1 MNNEINQ
8 NWDALYHQFLS
19 WLKQASEHPSSL
31 ETSEESQFPESD
43 NAAGELDLESL
54 DPLDWEEEEVNLA
67 SSTFDEPTATP
78 QSFVMGESIVQKRF
92 QALLRRKLQTEIERN
107 PPLFPWE
114 TELTEYDPEYADE
127 TVAAMLPSRQ
137 LWLPQVAALMPF
149 ALPDRV
155 LSILLD
161 TCTEAM
167 GLMRPQNAQM
177 VSAVKALFP
186 EYTRK
191 LNDMAGR
198 SRLSPSFAPSRLS
211 HQEQQRQRQKLAA
224 VLPKAYDEAN
234 LEQQMAISLLVA
246 KEILETLSIALSP
259 RQPRIER
266 LWETTVGTV
275 RFLVDYDPEARDR
288 DDLLSL
294 TPLRVRVQLPKG
306 GSLTLQADRE
316 SITAQ
321 RTYAGYLTVE
331 LSDWQAGQQYLL
343 EVRLNDPGQMP
354 LKFAI
359 VCQ

>member
-8 NWDALYHQFLS
+8 NWDSLYNQFLS
-19 WLKQASEHPSSL
+19 WLKLESEPPSSS
-31 ETSEESQFPESD
+31 ETSEEDPFRGSESPLSES
-43 NAAGELDLESL
+43 GSESL
-54 DPLDWEEEEVNLA
+54 DPLDWEEEEVNWA
-67 SSTFDEPTATP
+67 SSIFDESTQTP
-78 QSFVMGESIVQKRF
+78 QSFAMGESIVQKRF

-114 TELTEYDPEYADE
+114 TELTEYDPEYGDE

-137 LWLPQVAALMPF
+137 LWLPQVTALMPF
-149 ALPDRV
+149 SLPDRV
-155 LSILLD
+155 LSVLLD

-167 GLMRPQNAQM
+167 GLTRPQNAKM
-177 VSAVKALFP
+177 VNAVKALFP
-186 EYTRK
+186 EYARK
-191 LNDMAGR
+191 LNDMVGR
-198 SRLSPSFAPSRLS
+198 IRLSPSFAPSRLS
-211 HQEQQRQRQKLAA
+211 FEEQQRQRQQLAK
-224 VLPKAYDEAN
+224 VLPGDYNEAT

-246 KEILETLSIALSP
+246 KQILETLSIALSP

-275 RFLVDYDPEARDR
+275 RFLVDYDPSNRDR
-288 DDLLSL
+288 RDLFSL
-294 TPLRVRVQLPKG
+294 APLRVRVQLPKG

-359 VCQ
+359 ACQ

>member
-1 MNNEINQ
+1 MNNEMNQ
-8 NWDALYHQFLS
+8 NWDSLYSQFLS
-19 WLKQASEHPSSL
+19 WLNPESEHPSSL
-31 ETSEESQFPESD
+31 ETSEESQFPERDHSTREWD
-43 NAAGELDLESL
+43 RESL
-54 DPLDWEEEEVNLA
+54 DPLDWEEEEVNWA
-67 SSTFDEPTATP
+67 SSTFDESTQTP
-78 QSFVMGESIVQKRF
+78 QSFAMGESIVQKRF

-114 TELTEYDPEYADE
+114 TELTEYEPDYTDE
-127 TVAAMLPSRQ
+127 TVAEMLPSRR

-149 ALPDRV
+149 SLPDRV
-155 LSILLD
+155 LSVLLD

-167 GLMRPQNAQM
+167 GLVRPQNAKM
-177 VSAVKALFP
+177 VNAVKAVFP
-186 EYTRK
+186 EYTRQ

-198 SRLSPSFAPSRLS
+198 IRLSPIFAHSRLSYE
-211 HQEQQRQRQKLAA
+211 EQQRQRQKL
-224 VLPKAYDEAN
+224 VKILPGTYDEAT

-246 KEILETLSIALSP
+246 KEILETLSLTLSP
-259 RQPRIER
+259 RQTRIER
-266 LWETTVGTV
+266 LWETTLGTV
-275 RFLVDYDPEARDR
+275 RFLVDYDPRDR
-288 DDLLSL
+288 DREDLFSL
-294 TPLRVRVQLPKG
+294 IPLRVRVQLPKG